1 MAPAFSSVGSAG
13 GLEPAVD
20 GGNLH
25 VDLLDTEMLYIV
37 WECMLW
43 CSLHPI
49 RTPPRMT
56 TFSSHAHAQHS
67 KSYLLFTLV

>member
-1 MAPAFSSVGSAG
+1 MASAFSSVGSAG

-25 VDLLDTEMLYIV
+25 VDLLDSEMLYIV

-49 RTPPRMT
+49 RM
-56 TFSSHAHAQHS
+56 
-67 KSYLLFTLV
+67 